1 MQRKKR
7 RTYLIIF
14 LVLLLLLILGI
25 VYYFYSQQ
33 EPTLQ
38 PEPQPTTTDQQQQ
51 QPQPEPQPAETT
63 TQQEETES
71 QTAPEATNQ
80 TTAKQTARIF
90 VERFSSY
97 SSQNENEHIES
108 VLPLI
113 TDEMRDWVEKQTVEQ
128 TTEYSGQTTEIIAS
142 SVEDSSSDEATVQ
155 IQALITQRSDGTEST
170 TQKNGRVELT
180 KVNGSWKVDGFF
192 WE

>member
-1 MQRKKR
+1 M
-7 RTYLIIF
+7 IIF
-14 LVLLLLLILGI
+14 LVLLLLLVLGI

-33 EPTLQ
+33 ESAPQ
-38 PEPQPTTTDQQQQ
+38 PEPQPTTTEQQQQ
-51 QPQPEPQPAETT
+51 QPQPEPQPTETT
-63 TQQEETES
+63 TQQEESEP

-108 VLPLI
+108 VMPLI
-113 TDEMRDWVEKQTVEQ
+113 TGEMRDWVKKQTIDQ
-128 TTEYSGQTTEIIAS
+128 TIEYSGQTTEVIS
-142 SVEDSSSDEATVQ
+142 SNVEESSSDEANVQ
-155 IQALITQRSDGTEST
+155 IQARITRRKDGAEST

-180 KVNGSWKVDGFF
+180 KVNGSWKVNGFF
-192 WE
+192 WD